1 MLEFEKPKFKV
12 VEYIESDHYGKFEL
26 EPLERGFGTT
36 IGNTLR
42 RVLLSSMPGAA
53 VKAVKIEGV
62 LHEFSTIEG
71 VLEDVPTII
80 LNLKKLVLK
89 IHSDEEKTLY
99 LNVDREGEVT
109 AADIQVDAD
118 VEIIN
123 PDLHI
128 ATIAKGGRLAMEITV
143 NKGRGYVSSEEN
155 KKTLTNEKIG
165 VIATD
170 SIYTPVER
178 VAYEVQK
185 TRVGQS
191 ADYDKLIIEIWTD
204 ASIKPEEALA
214 LAAKILIEHFNIITK
229 IDEIAN
235 VDGIMV
241 EREEDAT
248 DKILD
253 MTIEELDFSVRA
265 YNCLKRA
272 GINTV
277 RDLVEK
283 SELEMMK
290 VRNLGKKSLKDV
302 KDKLAELGLSLR
314 VTD

>member
-1 MLEFEKPKFKV
+1 M
-12 VEYIESDHYGKFEL
+12 
-26 EPLERGFGTT
+26 
-36 IGNTLR
+36 
-42 RVLLSSMPGAA
+42 
-53 VKAVKIEGV
+53 
-62 LHEFSTIEG
+62 
-71 VLEDVPTII
+71 
-80 LNLKKLVLK
+80 
-89 IHSDEEKTLY
+89 
-99 LNVDREGEVT
+99 DREGEVT

>member
-12 VEYIESDHYGKFEL
+12 VEYIESGHYGKFEL

-89 IHSDEEKTLY
+89 IHSDEEKTIY

-170 SIYTPVER
+170 SIYAPVER

>member
-1 MLEFEKPKFKV
+1 MKNWCNCNRFNLYTGWK
-12 VEYIESDHYGKFEL
+12 
-26 EPLERGFGTT
+26 
-36 IGNTLR
+36 
-42 RVLLSSMPGAA
+42 SS
-53 VKAVKIEGV
+53 
-62 LHEFSTIEG
+62 LW
-71 VLEDVPTII
+71 
-80 LNLKKLVLK
+80 
-89 IHSDEEKTLY
+89 
-99 LNVDREGEVT
+99 
-109 AADIQVDAD
+109 
-118 VEIIN
+118 
-123 PDLHI
+123 
-128 ATIAKGGRLAMEITV
+128 
-143 NKGRGYVSSEEN
+143 SS
-155 KKTLTNEKIG
+155 
-165 VIATD
+165 
-170 SIYTPVER
+170 
-178 VAYEVQK
+178 K